1 MEAVVGM
8 KDSDTLTLMRI
19 IGLPDTN
26 TKTPQEDLSEDSLL
40 SLLPLAVKN
49 RVSLLFLEN
58 AADICCDSKSLKML
72 RQVYRKK
79 SRLALSLVREASGV
93 LVERDMNCVVF
104 KTLKPFPFTTV
115 DVDILFFN
123 REDLTRAYYA
133 LRNNGC
139 KLAGCGAHSISLYSP
154 KHAMNVDLQLEISV
168 SRLVYIDKNLLREYV
183 TEINV
188 NGSQV
193 RVLEPPAA
201 LVTVLAHSLYK
212 EQIFTLSDYYTSMIQ
227 LLNMTNQQRRTFV
240 DLAEQARIEPSIK
253 SALILINTLT
263 TMVFGRTIPVITET
277 TQLIQS
283 GEIEDKM
290 MQLAL
295 SHFAQNARLP
305 YKYHPISLVAAFAM
319 KTLRDPVMR
328 GTVAQQFV
336 EMITDTS
343 KFLESM
349 LLHMRRETY

>member
-1 MEAVVGM
+1 MRVVG
-8 KDSDTLTLMRI
+8 
-19 IGLPDTN
+19 LPN
-26 TKTPQEDLSEDSLL
+26 AEPKTIQSLNENALSSLF
-40 SLLPLAVKN
+40 SHAVKN
-49 RVSLLFLEN
+49 KVPLLFLEHF
-58 AADICCDSKSLKML
+58 ADICCDSKSLKTL
-72 RQVYRKK
+72 CQVYRKK
-79 SRLALSLVREASGV
+79 SRLGLSLVKEVSRV
-93 LVERDMNCVVF
+93 LNEKEINYVVF
-104 KTLKPFPFTTV
+104 KTLKPFPFITV
-115 DVDILFFN
+115 DVDVLFFN
-123 REDLTRAYYA
+123 REDLKRAYYA

-168 SRLVYIDKNLLREYV
+168 SRLVYIDKKLLQGYV

-212 EQIFTLSDYYTSMIQ
+212 EQIFTLSDYYTTVIQ
-227 LLNMTNQQRRTFV
+227 LFNMTKRQRRTFV
-240 DLAEQARIEPSIK
+240 DLAEQAHIGLSIK
-253 SALILINTLT
+253 AALILINTLT
-263 TMVFGRTIPVITET
+263 TMAFGRTIPAITET
-277 TQLIQS
+277 TQLIQT

-290 MQLAL
+290 MQLTL